1 MRVLIVEDETAAV
14 RNLISVLHDVESDAD
29 VAGVTDSV
37 LGTVNWLAGNEAP
50 DLILMDIHLAD
61 GDAFAIFTTM
71 EVTSPV
77 IFVTAYDKYALEAFR
92 VNSIDYL
99 LKPVRPDELRRS
111 LDKFRKLTR
120 IELESYL
127 THTKKSISHVT
138 SLKNFLIP
146 VKDKILPLCLSEI
159 AFCHTAGEK
168 VSAYTYDGRHFT
180 LDKSLDILTGMMPE
194 ADFFRANRQF
204 IIARGAIDDLTV
216 WYGNR
221 LSVNL
226 KVEVPEKVIVSK
238 TRVPLLKKWLSG
250 TL

>member
-14 RNLISVLHDVESDAD
+14 RNLISVLHGVEPEAD
-29 VAGVTDSV
+29 VTGITDSV
-37 LGTVNWLAGNEAP
+37 LGTVDWLTANEAP

-61 GDAFAIFTTM
+61 GDAFTIFDRM
-71 EVTSPV
+71 VVASPV
-77 IFVTAYDKYALEAFR
+77 IFITAYDKYALEAFR

-111 LDKFRKLTR
+111 LDKFRRLTR

-127 THTKKSISHVT
+127 AQTKMSISHVT
-138 SLKNFLIP
+138 SPKNFLIP
-146 VKDKILPLCLSEI
+146 VKDKILPLSLSEI
-159 AFCHTAGEK
+159 AFCHTAGER
-168 VSAYTYDGRHFT
+168 VSAYTFDGRRFP
-180 LDKSLDILTGMMPE
+180 LDKSLDLLSGMMPE
-194 ADFFRANRQF
+194 DEFFRANRQF

-226 KVEVPEKVIVSK
+226 KVGVPEKVIVSK

-250 TL
+250 TT